1 MVVSYEDGAFIRT
14 RGPATNHIQGM
25 VGIPPRERLRMK
37 PAYDG
42 IVGWLLVLAGLF
54 VLIIGWDAAI
64 NGADLFALVVFGA
77 GVAMVGYR
85 VGRNDN

>member
-1 MVVSYEDGAFIRT
+1 
-14 RGPATNHIQGM
+14 
-25 VGIPPRERLRMK
+25 MK